1 MNKPGVLLMFFGAV
15 LIALLLFISFPI
27 SFGVWVT
34 LFIVSMVIAGIGT
47 VLSIIEL
54 GKKIKADQALRGK

>member
-1 MNKPGVLLMFFGAV
+1 MNKPGVLLMFLGAV
-15 LIALLLFISFPI
+15 LIALLLFINFPI
-27 SFGVWVT
+27 SFGIWVT

-47 VLSIIEL
+47 VLSIVEL

>member
-1 MNKPGVLLMFFGAV
+1 MNKPGVLLMFLGAV
-15 LIALLLFISFPI
+15 LIALLLFINFPI